1 MAFRVPRLTPFRAA
15 SIRNIK
21 HRDQFALAENFLFT
35 VISLAWDNIGIGVK
49 NMSVL
54 VTGGAGYIGSHMVH
68 ALVDAGESVVVIDN
82 LSTGFAAFLP
92 EDVALAVGDAGDE
105 SLVTSAISRYGVDSI
120 IHFAG
125 SVVVPDSMR
134 DPLGYYRNNTMT
146 TQSLLRAAIKAGVG
160 RFIFSS
166 TAAVY
171 GNPEQVPVR
180 EDAPTRPLS
189 PYGSSK
195 LMAEIIM
202 HDVATAHGVSYAA
215 LRYFN
220 VAGADPLGRTGLAT
234 VGATHLLKIA
244 VEAATG
250 QRAKVDV
257 FGTDYQTADGSC
269 IRDFIHV
276 TDLVEAHRAA
286 LSYLRAGGTSV
297 TLNCGY
303 GRGYSVLETIE
314 AVRRVSGR
322 QFAVQYAPRRPG
334 DIMTMVAD
342 TTRIRSLLDWTP
354 QYDDLD
360 QIAAHALAWEE
371 KLYRARHGEMPHAVS
386 A

>member
-1 MAFRVPRLTPFRAA
+1 MT
-15 SIRNIK
+15 
-21 HRDQFALAENFLFT
+21 
-35 VISLAWDNIGIGVK
+35 
-49 NMSVL
+49 VL
-54 VTGGAGYIGSHMVH
+54 VTGGAGYIGSHMVL
-68 ALVDAGESVVVIDN
+68 ALAEAGENVVVVDN
-82 LSTGFAAFLP
+82 LSTGFANMLP
-92 EDVALAVGDAGDE
+92 DGLPLIVGDAGDE
-105 SLVTSAISRYGVDSI
+105 ALIENVIAQHRVESI

-125 SVVVPDSMR
+125 SVVVPDSMH

-146 TQSLLRAAIKAGVG
+146 TRSLLNAAVKCGIN

-171 GNPEQVPVR
+171 GNPDQMPVP
-180 EDAPTRPLS
+180 EHAPTRPLS

-195 LMAEIIM
+195 LMTEIM
-202 HDVATAHGVSYAA
+202 LHDVASAHDMHYAV

-220 VAGADPLGRTGLAT
+220 VAGADPQGRIGLAT
-234 VGATHLLKIA
+234 IGATHLLKIA
-244 VEAATG
+244 MEAATG

-257 FGTDYQTADGSC
+257 FGTDYPTPDGSC

-276 TDLVEAHRAA
+276 TDLAQAHCAA
-286 LSYLRAGGTSV
+286 LTYLRNGGPSV

-322 QFAVQYAPRRPG
+322 NFAVQYAPRRPG

-342 TTRIRSLLDWTP
+342 TSRLRATLNWTP
-354 QYDDLD
+354 QFDDLET
-360 QIAAHALAWEE
+360 IARHALAWEE
-371 KLYRARHGEMPHAVS
+371 ILFRERHGELKHAAS

>member
-1 MAFRVPRLTPFRAA
+1 MA
-15 SIRNIK
+15 
-21 HRDQFALAENFLFT
+21 
-35 VISLAWDNIGIGVK
+35 
-49 NMSVL
+49 VL
-54 VTGGAGYIGSHMVH
+54 VTGGAGYIGSHMVL
-68 ALVDAGESVVVIDN
+68 ALAEAGESVVVVDN
-82 LSTGFAAFLP
+82 LSTGFANMLP
-92 EDVALAVGDAGDE
+92 DGVPLIVGDAGDE
-105 SLVTSAISRYGVDSI
+105 TLVEGAIVQHGVDSI

-146 TQSLLRAAIKAGVG
+146 TRNLLNAAVKSGVKQ
-160 RFIFSS
+160 FIFSS

-171 GNPEQVPVR
+171 GNPDQVPVP
-180 EDAPTRPLS
+180 EHAPTRPLS

-195 LMAEIIM
+195 LMTEIM
-202 HDVATAHGVSYAA
+202 LHDVASAHDMKYAV

-220 VAGADPLGRTGLAT
+220 VAGADPQARIGLAT
-234 VGATHLLKIA
+234 IGATHLLKIA
-244 VEAATG
+244 TEAATG
-250 QRAKVDV
+250 LRAKIDV
-257 FGTDYQTADGSC
+257 FGTDYPTPDGSC

-276 TDLVEAHRAA
+276 SDLAQAHCAA
-286 LSYLRAGGTSV
+286 LSYLRDGGAPV

-322 QFAVQYAPRRPG
+322 NFAVQYAPRRPG

-342 TTRIRSLLDWTP
+342 VGRIRATLNWTP

-360 QIAAHALAWEE
+360 TIARHALAWEE
-371 KLYRARHGEMPHAVS
+371 QLLKERHGETGNAAS

>member
-1 MAFRVPRLTPFRAA
+1 
-15 SIRNIK
+15 
-21 HRDQFALAENFLFT
+21 
-35 VISLAWDNIGIGVK
+35 
-49 NMSVL
+49 MSVL

-68 ALVDAGESVVVIDN
+68 ALVDAGEPVAVIDN
-82 LSTGFAAFLP
+82 LSTGFSNFLP
-92 EDVALAVGDAGDE
+92 EGVPLAVGDAGDE
-105 SLVTSAISRYGVDSI
+105 SLVASVIAQHDVDSI

-146 TQSLLRAAIKAGVG
+146 TQNLLKAAIRGGVD

-171 GNPEQVPVR
+171 GNPDQVPVR

-195 LMAEIIM
+195 LMAEIM
-202 HDVATAHGVSYAA
+202 LHDVASAHGIKYVA

-220 VAGADPLGRTGLAT
+220 VAGADPRGRTGLAT

-250 QRAKVDV
+250 QRAKVDI
-257 FGTDYQTADGSC
+257 FGTDYPTPDGSC

-276 TDLVEAHRAA
+276 SDLIEAHRAA
-286 LSYLRAGGTSV
+286 LSYLCAGGTSV

-303 GRGYSVLETIE
+303 SRGYSVLETIE
-314 AVRRVSGR
+314 AVRRVSGC
-322 QFAVQYAPRRPG
+322 QFAVQLAPRRPG

-342 TTRIRSLLDWTP
+342 SSRIRSLLDWTP
-354 QYDDLD
+354 QYDNLD

-371 KLYRARHGEMPHAVS
+371 KLHRERYGEIEHAAS

>member
-1 MAFRVPRLTPFRAA
+1 MT
-15 SIRNIK
+15 
-21 HRDQFALAENFLFT
+21 
-35 VISLAWDNIGIGVK
+35 
-49 NMSVL
+49 VL
-54 VTGGAGYIGSHMVH
+54 VTGGAGYIGSHMVQ
-68 ALVDAGESVVVIDN
+68 ALAEAGESTVVIDN
-82 LSTGFAAFLP
+82 LSTGFSAFVPGGVPL
-92 EDVALAVGDAGDE
+92 VVGDAGDE
-105 SLVTSAISRYGVDSI
+105 NLVEGVIAQHRVDSI

-146 TQSLLRAAIKAGVG
+146 TQSLLKAAVRSGVS

-171 GNPEQVPVR
+171 GNPDQVPVP
-180 EDAPTRPLS
+180 ETAPTRPLS

-195 LMAEIIM
+195 LMTEIM
-202 HDVATAHGVSYAA
+202 LHDVAAAHGMSYVV

-220 VAGADPLGRTGLAT
+220 VAGADPLARIGLAT
-234 VGATHLLKIA
+234 IGATHLLKIA

-250 QRAKVDV
+250 QRAKIDV
-257 FGTDYQTADGSC
+257 FGTDYPTPDGSC

-276 TDLVEAHRAA
+276 SDLAQAHRAA
-286 LSYLRAGGTSV
+286 LSYLRGGARSV

-322 QFAVQYAPRRPG
+322 NFAVQYAPRRPG

-342 TTRIRSLLDWTP
+342 TARIRTALDWTA

-360 QIAAHALAWEE
+360 TIAAHALAWEE
-371 KLYRARHGEMPHAVS
+371 KLSRERQGEIRRAVPA
-386 A
+386 

>member
-1 MAFRVPRLTPFRAA
+1 MT
-15 SIRNIK
+15 
-21 HRDQFALAENFLFT
+21 
-35 VISLAWDNIGIGVK
+35 
-49 NMSVL
+49 VL

-82 LSTGFAAFLP
+82 LSTGFSAYLP
-92 EDVALAVGDAGDE
+92 EGVAVFIGDAADE
-105 SLVTSAISRYGVDSI
+105 NLVEGVISAHSVESI
-120 IHFAG
+120 MHLAG

-146 TQSLLRAAIKAGVG
+146 TRSLLNAVVKCGVN

-171 GNPEQVPVR
+171 GNPDQVPVP
-180 EDAPTRPLS
+180 EHAPTRPLS

-195 LMAEIIM
+195 LMTEIM
-202 HDVATAHGVSYAA
+202 LHDVASAHGMNYVV

-220 VAGADPLGRTGLAT
+220 VAGADPQARIGLAT

-250 QRAKVDV
+250 QRAKIDV
-257 FGTDYQTADGSC
+257 FGTDYPTPDGSC

-276 TDLVEAHRAA
+276 SDLAQAHRAA
-286 LSYLRAGGTSV
+286 LAYLRSGGTST
-297 TLNCGY
+297 TLNCGH
-303 GRGYSVLETIE
+303 GSGYSVLETIE

-322 QFAVQYAPRRPG
+322 NFAVQHAPRRAG

-342 TTRIRSLLDWTP
+342 TSRIRKLLDWTP
-354 QYDDLD
+354 KYDDLET
-360 QIAAHALAWEE
+360 IATHALAWEE
-371 KLYRARHGEMPHAVS
+371 KLLRERHGELEHAVS

>member
-1 MAFRVPRLTPFRAA
+1 MT
-15 SIRNIK
+15 
-21 HRDQFALAENFLFT
+21 
-35 VISLAWDNIGIGVK
+35 
-49 NMSVL
+49 VL
-54 VTGGAGYIGSHMVH
+54 VTGGAGYIGSHMVR
-68 ALVDAGESVVVIDN
+68 ALVEAGESVVVVDN
-82 LSTGFAAFLP
+82 LSTGFSTSLP
-92 EDVALAVGDAGDE
+92 EGVPLFIGDAADE
-105 SLVTSAISRYGVDSI
+105 NLVEGVIAAHSVESI

-134 DPLGYYRNNTMT
+134 DPLAYYRNNTMT
-146 TQSLLRAAIKAGVG
+146 TRSLLNAAVKCGVN

-171 GNPEQVPVR
+171 GNPDQVPVP
-180 EDAPTRPLS
+180 EHAPTRPLS

-195 LMAEIIM
+195 LMTEIM
-202 HDVATAHGVSYAA
+202 LHDTAAAHGMNYAV

-220 VAGADPLGRTGLAT
+220 VAGADPQARIGLAT

-250 QRAKVDV
+250 QRAKIDV
-257 FGTDYQTADGSC
+257 FGTDYPTPDGSC
-269 IRDFIHV
+269 VRDFIHV
-276 TDLVEAHRAA
+276 SDLAQAHRAA
-286 LSYLRAGGTSV
+286 LSYLRGGGSSV

-322 QFAVQYAPRRPG
+322 NFAVQYAPRRPG
-334 DIMTMVAD
+334 DIMTMIAD
-342 TTRIRSLLDWTP
+342 TSRIRSTLDWTP
-354 QYDDLD
+354 QYDDIET
-360 QIAAHALAWEE
+360 IARHALAWEQ
-371 KLYRARHGEMPHAVS
+371 KLFHERHGELAQAVS

>member
-1 MAFRVPRLTPFRAA
+1 MT
-15 SIRNIK
+15 
-21 HRDQFALAENFLFT
+21 
-35 VISLAWDNIGIGVK
+35 
-49 NMSVL
+49 VL
-54 VTGGAGYIGSHMVH
+54 VTGGAGYIGSHMVL
-68 ALVDAGESVVVIDN
+68 ALVEAGENDVVVDN
-82 LSTGFAAFLP
+82 LSTGFTSFLP
-92 EDVALAVGDAGDE
+92 EGVPLFIGDAGDE
-105 SLVTSAISRYGVDSI
+105 NLVEGVIAAHEVDAI

-125 SVVVPDSMR
+125 SVVVPESLR

-146 TQSLLRAAIKAGVG
+146 TRNLLNVAINCGVK

-171 GNPEQVPVR
+171 GNPEQVPVP
-180 EDAPTRPLS
+180 EQAPTRPLS

-195 LMAEIIM
+195 LMTEIM
-202 HDVATAHGVSYAA
+202 LHDAASAHDMKFVV

-220 VAGADPLGRTGLAT
+220 VAGADPHARIGLAT

-250 QRAKVDV
+250 QRARIEVY
-257 FGTDYQTADGSC
+257 GTDYPTPDGSC

-276 TDLVEAHRAA
+276 SDLAQAHRAA
-286 LSYLRAGGTSV
+286 LAHLRQGGDST

-334 DIMTMVAD
+334 DIMTMIAD
-342 TTRIRSLLDWTP
+342 TSRIRSVLDWTP
-354 QYDDLD
+354 QYDDLET
-360 QIAAHALAWEE
+360 IARHALAWES
-371 KLYRARHGEMPHAVS
+371 KLIGERAGSERRAVS

>member
-1 MAFRVPRLTPFRAA
+1 MRRETGEPMT
-15 SIRNIK
+15 
-21 HRDQFALAENFLFT
+21 
-35 VISLAWDNIGIGVK
+35 
-49 NMSVL
+49 VL
-54 VTGGAGYIGSHMVH
+54 VPGGAGYIGSHMVH
-68 ALVDAGESVVVIDN
+68 ALAEAGESVVVIDN
-82 LSTGFAAFLP
+82 LSTGFSAFLP
-92 EDVALAVGDAGDE
+92 EGVPLFIGDAADE
-105 SLVTSAISRYGVDSI
+105 NLVEGVIAAHGVDSI

-134 DPLGYYRNNTMT
+134 DPLAYYRNNTMT
-146 TQSLLRAAIKAGVG
+146 TQSLLKAAVKAGVN

-171 GNPEQVPVR
+171 GNPDQVPVR
-180 EDAPTRPLS
+180 ENPPTRPLS

-195 LMAEIIM
+195 LMTEVM
-202 HDVATAHGVSYAA
+202 LHDVASAHGMDYVV

-220 VAGADPLGRTGLAT
+220 VAGADPQGRTGLAT

-250 QRAKVDV
+250 QRAKIDV
-257 FGTDYQTADGSC
+257 FGTDYPTPDGSC

-276 TDLVEAHRAA
+276 SDLAQAHRAA
-286 LSYLRAGGTSV
+286 LSYLRGEGHSV

-322 QFAVQYAPRRPG
+322 NFAVQYAPRRPG
-334 DIMTMVAD
+334 DIVTMVAD
-342 TTRIRSLLDWTP
+342 TGRIRSTLDWTP
-354 QYDDLD
+354 QYDDLET
-360 QIAAHALAWEE
+360 IAKHALAWEE
-371 KLYRARHGEMPHAVS
+371 KLLRERHGDQREAVS

>member
-1 MAFRVPRLTPFRAA
+1 MGNLMT
-15 SIRNIK
+15 
-21 HRDQFALAENFLFT
+21 
-35 VISLAWDNIGIGVK
+35 
-49 NMSVL
+49 VL
-54 VTGGAGYIGSHMVH
+54 VTGGAGYIGSHMVL
-68 ALVDAGESVVVIDN
+68 ALAEAGESVVVIDN
-82 LSTGFAAFLP
+82 LSTGFSTSLP
-92 EDVALAVGDAGDE
+92 EGVPLFIGDAADE
-105 SLVTSAISRYGVDSI
+105 NLVEGVIAAHGVESI
-120 IHFAG
+120 VHFAG

-146 TQSLLRAAIKAGVG
+146 TRSLLNAAVKCGVS

-171 GNPEQVPVR
+171 GNPERMPVT

-195 LMAEIIM
+195 LMTEIM
-202 HDVATAHGVSYAA
+202 LHDVAAAHGMNYVV

-220 VAGADPLGRTGLAT
+220 VAGADPLARIGLAT
-234 VGATHLLKIA
+234 AGATHLLKIA

-250 QRAKVDV
+250 QRAKIDV
-257 FGTDYQTADGSC
+257 YGTDYPTPDGSA

-276 TDLVEAHRAA
+276 SDLAQAHRAA
-286 LSYLRAGGTSV
+286 LSHLRAGGAST

-303 GRGYSVLETIE
+303 GRGHSVLETIE

-322 QFAVQYAPRRPG
+322 NFAVQTAPRRPG
-334 DIMTMVAD
+334 DIMTMIAD
-342 TTRIRSLLDWTP
+342 TGRIASTLDWTP
-354 QYDDLD
+354 QYADLD
-360 QIAAHALAWEE
+360 TIAAHALAWEE
-371 KLYRARHGEMPHAVS
+371 KLFHERHGALQHAAS

>member
-1 MAFRVPRLTPFRAA
+1 MT
-15 SIRNIK
+15 
-21 HRDQFALAENFLFT
+21 
-35 VISLAWDNIGIGVK
+35 
-49 NMSVL
+49 VL
-54 VTGGAGYIGSHMVH
+54 VTGGAGYIGSHMVL
-68 ALVDAGESVVVIDN
+68 ALAEAGESVVVIDN
-82 LSTGFAAFLP
+82 LSTGFSAFLP
-92 EDVALAVGDAGDE
+92 EGVPLFIGDAGDE
-105 SLVTSAISRYGVDSI
+105 NLVEGVIEQHNVESI

-134 DPLGYYRNNTMT
+134 DPLGYYRNNTFT
-146 TQSLLRAAIKAGVG
+146 TRNLLNAAVKRGIG

-171 GNPEQVPVR
+171 GNPDQVPVP
-180 EDAPTRPLS
+180 EVAPTRPLS
-189 PYGSSK
+189 PYGFSK
-195 LMAEIIM
+195 LMSEIM
-202 HDVATAHGVSYAA
+202 LHDVAAAHGMKYVV

-220 VAGADPLGRTGLAT
+220 VAGADPLGRVGLAT

-257 FGTDYQTADGSC
+257 FGTDYLTPDGSC

-276 TDLVEAHRAA
+276 TDLAQAHRAA
-286 LSYLRAGGTSV
+286 LSYLRGGGPSA

-314 AVRRVSGR
+314 AVRRVSQR
-322 QFAVQYAPRRPG
+322 NFAVQYAPRRAG

-342 TTRIRSLLDWTP
+342 TTRIRSMLDWTP
-354 QYDDLD
+354 QFDNLD
-360 QIAAHALAWEE
+360 TIAAHALAWEE
-371 KLYRARHGEMPHAVS
+371 KLFHERNGNIRHAVS